1 MIAAADIRSVVGRNV
16 YNIRAEFD
24 LEPWRDSSRLF
35 HKQYNF
41 HEVPE
46 VDKWRLPLL
55 KQMLNTR
62 YEMKVCGDDTETID
76 GLIDSLCSS

>member
-1 MIAAADIRSVVGRNV
+1 MFQTRPTSEGPYV
-16 YNIRAEFD
+16 YKMMDNFE
-24 LEPWRDSSRLF
+24 LEPLRDSSRLF
-35 HKQYNF
+35 QKKYNF

-55 KQMLNTR
+55 KQMLDNR
-62 YEMKVCGDDTETID
+62 YEMKVCGEDTETID